1 MVKLNTMHHQVH
13 LQQQVRKQK
22 YLHTIQN
29 AAAEPA
35 FNNYKLQL
43 SEIRK
48 QKNCSPK
55 SQVLKQVF
63 VALDPEWEDLRQW

>member
-1 MVKLNTMHHQVH
+1 MYYQVH

-22 YLHTIQN
+22 YLHTKQN

-43 SEIRK
+43 RSGNKE
-48 QKNCSPK
+48 KNVHLNNRSY
-55 SQVLKQVF
+55 ST
-63 VALDPEWEDLRQW
+63 

>member
-48 QKNCSPK
+48 QGKK
-55 SQVLKQVF
+55 LF
-63 VALDPEWEDLRQW
+63 T

>member
-1 MVKLNTMHHQVH
+1 MKGNLAIGTIETAISIDQKQYQQFHMAKLNTM
-13 LQQQVRKQK
+13 
-22 YLHTIQN
+22 YLHTKQN

-48 QKNCSPK
+48 QGEKM
-55 SQVLKQVF
+55 LT
-63 VALDPEWEDLRQW
+63 